1 MAPKEIGILGGVIP
15 LRNPNKAIGLKE
27 QEVVNYQQSILANC
41 AAVPEG
47 LGIIVNK
54 RYFYVP
60 DYENRGWKG

>member
-1 MAPKEIGILGGVIP
+1 MAPKEIVILGEVLIP
-15 LRNPNKAIGLKE
+15 LPNKAIGLKE

-47 LGIIVNK
+47 LEIIVNK

-60 DYENRGWKG
+60 DYENRG